1 MSLTIQQGLQK
12 VAGEPYQNPRK
23 VVDKQAFSFNNL
35 NKTKTT
41 SKSRIMRKSV

>member
-12 VAGEPYQNPRK
+12 LPGPYQNPRK
-23 VVDKQAFSFNNL
+23 VVDKQAFSSILEQN
-35 NKTKTT
+35 KTT